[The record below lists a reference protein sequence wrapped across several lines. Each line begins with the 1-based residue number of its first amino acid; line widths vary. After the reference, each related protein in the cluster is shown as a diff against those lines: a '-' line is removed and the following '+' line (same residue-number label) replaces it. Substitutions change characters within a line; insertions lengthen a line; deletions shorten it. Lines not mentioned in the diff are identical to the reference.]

1 MITANSSGTSRPVAV
16 VELQRAWTAVRAG
29 DFRHTQD
36 RTAPSRPGKPDIH
49 RDVDRD
55 VEHGHA
61 QVVDVVPAEGAASAS
76 AVWAPATGERILPVV
91 GSAGS
96 VGASTVALA
105 LATASANR
113 EEAPEAVR
121 SRVVECCSA
130 TSSGLAAASTAE
142 LGRHDSGWVRG
153 TRERVLI
160 ERAGEV
166 LVSAAHVPT
175 PATASDDQVDDRD
188 AAAGVTVLDTGW
200 ETGQLM
206 ATVCWLRDA
215 VRRAPTVVV
224 VARPT
229 MPGFRRLEATLEL
242 LEDGYGISTQLALL
256 GTRRQRW
263 AKGVEHSAG
272 PRTRAA
278 LREDRMTEIPEDR
291 LLAVAGLSSTPL
303 PPGLLAAADHMLARL
318 LAQPLA
324 EPSAELL
331 GEPLDGPIDPSG
343 PHDLDPNTSRSWL
356 PEKPDSEAQV
366 EHNLDAGPDN
376 GSVSTR
382 STHLHP
388 TPVGHAAGS
397 IAGAS
402 THSPNNTEGTTS

>member
-142 LGRHDSGWVRG
+142 LGRNDSGWVRG

-175 PATASDDQVDDRD
+175 PATVSDDQVDDRD

-229 MPGFRRLEATLEL
+229 MPG
-242 LEDGYGISTQLALL
+242 
-256 GTRRQRW
+256 
-263 AKGVEHSAG
+263 
-272 PRTRAA
+272 
-278 LREDRMTEIPEDR
+278 
-291 LLAVAGLSSTPL
+291 
-303 PPGLLAAADHMLARL
+303 
-318 LAQPLA
+318 
-324 EPSAELL
+324 
-331 GEPLDGPIDPSG
+331 
-343 PHDLDPNTSRSWL
+343 
-356 PEKPDSEAQV
+356 
-366 EHNLDAGPDN
+366 
-376 GSVSTR
+376 
-382 STHLHP
+382 
-388 TPVGHAAGS
+388 
-397 IAGAS
+397 
-402 THSPNNTEGTTS
+402 